1 MMILTPPGAGNILL
15 NVYQPAPRG
24 RPASEASAAVLGGE
38 LLAGNGNTSIER
50 GAGGLPIGCYL
61 PV

>member
-1 MMILTPPGAGNILL
+1 MILTPPGAGRILL

-24 RPASEASAAVLGGE
+24 RSSSEAAVLGGE
-38 LLAGNGNTSIER
+38 LLAGNSHTSVGH
-50 GAGGLPIGCYL
+50 GAGGLPTGVYL